1 MMAVQQSWRE
11 QALVTRTGNGSCLAE
26 VAGAGNGDRPEELA
40 GVFIK
45 LLAALKAL

>member
-1 MMAVQQSWRE
+1 MAE
-11 QALVTRTGNGSCLAE
+11 TGNGINLAE